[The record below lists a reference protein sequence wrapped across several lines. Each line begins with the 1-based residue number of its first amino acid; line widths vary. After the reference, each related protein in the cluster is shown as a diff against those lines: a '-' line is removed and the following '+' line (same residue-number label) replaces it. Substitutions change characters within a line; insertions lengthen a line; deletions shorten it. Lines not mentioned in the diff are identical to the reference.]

1 MKFKFYKISEITFML
16 EFCIRNLI
24 IGYIFANFLTLTTIV
39 VMLYVV
45 MLLLYCYDCIFMTM
59 ITENVSRKLLNYNFV
74 M

>member
-1 MKFKFYKISEITFML
+1 ML

-74 M
+74 MWNLMFMLSIIKW

>member
-1 MKFKFYKISEITFML
+1 ML

>member
-1 MKFKFYKISEITFML
+1 ML

-24 IGYIFANFLTLTTIV
+24 IGYIFANFLTLPTLV

-74 M
+74 MWNLMFMLSIIKW